1 MRRESQGRKTY
12 VANDNEKTNFSRN
25 VWKEN
30 NMCIYNKSK
39 DQSRGIKREIEQG
52 LQTFKYKR
60 KWESIDGTWANLGWF
75 QLVTCL
81 CMLFIFNATCKLL
94 NAFGFALNNFYF
106 VFVSI
111 IFVDGFFVV
120 VFFVYFSY
128 LQWVTLKDYTIFR
141 ASTRRWTLELVWR
154 LILGKF
160 GNLLPFF
167 CTHCGQCVV

>member
-60 KWESIDGTWANLGWF
+60 KWESIDGT
-75 QLVTCL
+75 
-81 CMLFIFNATCKLL
+81 
-94 NAFGFALNNFYF
+94 
-106 VFVSI
+106 
-111 IFVDGFFVV
+111 
-120 VFFVYFSY
+120 
-128 LQWVTLKDYTIFR
+128 
-141 ASTRRWTLELVWR
+141 
-154 LILGKF
+154 
-160 GNLLPFF
+160 
-167 CTHCGQCVV
+167 